1 MADVGGAISGGLGLI
16 GNIIEGNSAEKAADT
31 QVKAADQATAEQRRQ
46 FDLTRKDLAP
56 WQQAGEEALARLQM
70 ALGLG
75 NKPASSAQALAS
87 YQAVLKNYQA
97 LIAKKAPT
105 AQIQAAH
112 DAVSKAGQV
121 YRAALE
127 QERNP
132 TVGFGDLTRD
142 FTGADLAN
150 EPGYQFRFNE
160 GLRAIN
166 SMAAN
171 RGSLDSGATLK
182 ALTRFGQDYA
192 GNEYQNAFNRDAA
205 NKERKY
211 NMLAGI
217 SGTGQTTATQVGQ
230 FGANTADRVA
240 ENYLGAGNARAAG
253 QVAKGAGWANTL
265 NDIGT
270 YYRLQNLLRR

>member
-1 MADVGGAISGGLGLI
+1 MADVGGAITGGIGLI
-16 GNIIEGNSAEKAADT
+16 GNLIEGSSAEKAADT

-56 WQQAGEEALARLQM
+56 WMQAGEDALAKLQT

-75 NKPASSAQALAS
+75 PKPPSSAQALAS
-87 YQAVLKNYQA
+87 YQSVLKQYQDARLQKAAPQKIQA
-97 LIAKKAPT
+97 L
-105 AQIQAAH
+105 H
-112 DAVSKAGQV
+112 DAVSKAGSV

-132 TVGFGDLTRD
+132 TIGYADLTTD
-142 FTGADLAN
+142 FTGKDLTS
-150 EPGYQFRFNE
+150 EPGYQFRLEE
-160 GLRAIN
+160 GLKAIN
-166 SMAAN
+166 ALAAN

-182 ALTRFGQDYA
+182 ALTRYGQDYA

-211 NMLAGI
+211 NMLAGV
-217 SGTGQTTATQVGQ
+217 SGTGQTTATNIGT
-230 FGANTADRVA
+230 FGANTANNIA

-253 QVAKGAGWANTL
+253 QVARGAGWANTL
-265 NDIGT
+265 NDVGS